1 MLKNAKTSPILLAGM
16 HRSGTSMVSKILK
29 KSGMELGKNIDSNNE
44 SVFFQRIN
52 IWMMSLI
59 SSSWDSP
66 KSFSNINSSI
76 LDDIQLQLHD
86 LLSSR
91 SHYILDGNLLL

>member
-1 MLKNAKTSPILLAGM
+1 MLKNAKTSPVLLAGM

-29 KSGMELGKNIDSNNE
+29 KSGMELGRNIDSNNE

-66 KSFSNINSSI
+66 KSF
-76 LDDIQLQLHD
+76 
-86 LLSSR
+86 
-91 SHYILDGNLLL
+91 